1 MQKSLFILFWI
12 ISTVAC
18 GQSESHIQLEKE
30 ISAADRM
37 AFANPDSALVTL
49 KRLEPKLDNERL
61 KIKFLLAKGSAY
73 SVKHLSSDALR
84 LGLAA
89 LDKSEKSNDSLM
101 IINSLGFIGNQYYI
115 LKLNKKAINY
125 LNRAE
130 TIIDYLNDNSLRQ
143 VTANIYFVKALIY
156 KDNLDPEF
164 AIRYFDKAI
173 NEFNKSKDKSSLLN
187 INITKMQKGYCLIEI
202 GRPKEAE
209 TIFYDVI
216 RESEKNKIAE
226 VYPYA
231 RIGLAA
237 SLEGQKNF
245 IKGNQILL
253 ETEKQIGKS
262 QNIEM
267 MTEIYDALS
276 HNYLMQNDEERYFF
290 YNQKFENSLLKNEEI
305 EKKSFSDLLEKNI
318 ESQNLELKNNQ
329 NYFYFF
335 VLLIFLITSVFLFY
349 IKKSI
354 KHLKLVNN

>member
-1 MQKSLFILFWI
+1 MKKLLFILFWT
-12 ISTVAC
+12 ISTVVF
-18 GQSESHIQLEKE
+18 GQSENRAQLERE

-37 AFANPDSALVTL
+37 AFANPDSALMTL
-49 KRLEPKLDNERL
+49 KKLEPKLDDSRL
-61 KIKFLLAKGSAY
+61 KSKFLLAKGSAY

-89 LDKSEKSNDSLM
+89 LNNSEKSKDSLM
-101 IINSLGFIGNQYYI
+101 MINSLGFIGNQYYI

-130 TIIDYLNDNSLRQ
+130 TIIDYLNDNSLQQ

-173 NEFNKSKDKSSLLN
+173 NEYNKSKDKSSLLN
-187 INITKMQKGYCLIEI
+187 INITKMQKGYSLIEM
-202 GRPKEAE
+202 GKSKEAE
-209 TIFYDVI
+209 IIFADVI

-226 VYPYA
+226 VYSYA

-237 SLEGQKNF
+237 SLEGQKDF
-245 IKGNQILL
+245 IKANQILL

-267 MTEIYDALS
+267 LTEIYDALS
-276 HNYLMQNDEERYFF
+276 QNYLVQNNEERYFF
-290 YNQKFENSLLKNEEI
+290 YNKKLENNLLKNDEI
-305 EKKSFSDLLEKNI
+305 EKKSFSDLLDK
-318 ESQNLELKNNQ
+318 NLEQQESEIDNNQ
-329 NYFYFF
+329 KLFWMFII
-335 VLLIFLITSVFLFY
+335 LIFLTTFGNLFY
-349 IKKSI
+349 IRKRI
-354 KHLKLVNN
+354 IHLKSLNH